1 MTMTL
6 DDCIDW
12 YPDGYGRFELR
23 DGVAVQM
30 QPTGTHERVAGEVA
44 AVATI
49 EIRRLQRPSFN

>member
-6 DDCIDW
+6 DDFMDW

-44 AVATI
+44 TVATI
-49 EIRRLQRPSFN
+49 EIRHLQRPSSN

>member
-1 MTMTL
+1 MTITL
-6 DDCIDW
+6 EDFMDW
-12 YPDGYGRFELR
+12 YPDGYDRFELR

-49 EIRRLQRPSFN
+49 EIQRLQRPSFN